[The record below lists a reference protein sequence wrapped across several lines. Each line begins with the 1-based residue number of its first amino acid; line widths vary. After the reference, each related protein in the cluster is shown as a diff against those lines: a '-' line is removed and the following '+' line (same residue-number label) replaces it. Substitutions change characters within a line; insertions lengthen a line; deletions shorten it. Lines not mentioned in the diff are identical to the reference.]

1 MSRTR
6 KVEAGDLTPDST
18 KSRKKR
24 ATSSDKPSRKAAR
37 RTRKT
42 ETPSVDEKPGKRR
55 RRSRK
60 SAREARKEALNRVDV
75 NDDEVV
81 EEDEAGAELENQF
94 EEALEVVERMPSVFE
109 QENEQLSQYRHMFTK
124 LKKMIRIAE
133 KKYMD
138 SHQSR
143 DMYAVLKAYD
153 QMREMIA
160 DLRALADYTQHVET
174 LKVDVIDPFT
184 QSVAAALIEYH
195 KGVDKYLQQNMS
207 SADFRLANQK
217 LKHLASEAGVKIQEN
232 RNSAYTGIESMFAPK

>member
-1 MSRTR
+1 MV
-6 KVEAGDLTPDST
+6 KEIEAGDLTSEP
-18 KSRKKR
+18 KSRRKKR
-24 ATSSDKPSRKAAR
+24 RSTSDTTRRKTTR
-37 RTRKT
+37 RTQKT
-42 ETPSVDEKPGKRR
+42 ETPVTDEKPGSRR

-60 SAREARKEALNRVDV
+60 KARAESKQALERIDNDEDV
-75 NDDEVV
+75 V
-81 EEDEAGAELENQF
+81 EDEAGAEIEQAF

-160 DLRALADYTQHVET
+160 DLRALADYTQHVDT
-174 LKVDVIDPFT
+174 LKVDVVDPFT

-195 KGVDKYLQQNMS
+195 KGVDKYLQQNMN
-207 SADFRLANQK
+207 SADFRLASQK
-217 LKHLASEAGVKIQEN
+217 IKHLATEAGLKIQEN
-232 RNSAYTGIESMFAPK
+232 RDAAYRGIETMFAPK